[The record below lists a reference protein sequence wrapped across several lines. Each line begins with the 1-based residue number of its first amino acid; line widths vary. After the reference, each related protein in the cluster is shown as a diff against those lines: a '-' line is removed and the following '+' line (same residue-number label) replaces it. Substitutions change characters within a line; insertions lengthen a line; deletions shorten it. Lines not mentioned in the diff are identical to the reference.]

1 MKPFVRPSRRSLGRL
16 TAVAATA
23 ALAATTLIAPPASAR
38 TTLARGLLSPLSL
51 AVAPDG
57 TVYASENFKGTLL
70 KIAPGQPA
78 AVIYQAAPEV
88 EVGAVSESAG
98 AVTFA
103 VTRPDGTADLMR
115 LPAGSTTPQTLAST
129 SAFEAASNPDS
140 TVEYGV
146 RDLSKRCAKKFPKRV
161 PARYTGI
168 VESHPYATTTL
179 AGVTYLADA
188 AGNSLLRL
196 APTGLATVAV
206 LPPAP
211 LRITRARAAM
221 FKLPDCAVG
230 KKYYFESVPT
240 DVEAGPDGM
249 LYVSSLPGGPE
260 DPSLGA
266 RGRVF
271 KVNPAT
277 GAVSRVAKKL
287 ISPTGLA
294 VSPAGDIYVAEL
306 FGNRVSKIR
315 AGSSRAKPYRR
326 AAMPGDVEWGPAGL
340 YGTIKVMTGMSGK
353 KGDAPRGKVVVF

>member
-1 MKPFVRPSRRSLGRL
+1 MKPFVRPSSRSLVRL
-16 TAVAATA
+16 AAVVATT
-23 ALAATTLIAPPASAR
+23 ALAATTFAPPATAK
-38 TTLARGLLSPLSL
+38 TTLAHGLLSPLSL

-57 TVYASENFKGTLL
+57 TVFATENFKGTLHR
-70 KIAPGQPA
+70 IAPGQPP
-78 AVIYQAAPEV
+78 AVLYQAAEGV
-88 EVGAVSESAG
+88 EVGAVSVDAG

-115 LPAGSTTPQTLAST
+115 IPAGSTTPQTLASA
-129 SAFEAASNPDS
+129 SAFEATGNPDAA
-140 TVEYGV
+140 VEYGI
-146 RDLSKRCAKKFPKRV
+146 RNISKRCAKQFPKRV
-161 PARYTGI
+161 PASYTGI

-179 AGVTYLADA
+179 TGVTYLIDA
-188 AGNSLLRL
+188 AGNTLLRMT
-196 APTGLATVAV
+196 PTGLATVAV
-206 LPPAP
+206 LPPSP
-211 LRITRARAAM
+211 LRVTRARAAM

-271 KVNPAT
+271 RVDPAT
-277 GAVSRVAKKL
+277 GAATRVAKNL

-306 FGNRVSKIR
+306 FGNQVSRIR
-315 AGSSRAKPYRR
+315 AGSSRAKPYRTVR
-326 AAMPGDVEWGPAGL
+326 MPGDVEWGPAGL
-340 YGTIKVMTGMSGK
+340 YGTIKVMTGMSGE
-353 KGDAPRGKVVVF
+353 KGDAPRGKVIVF